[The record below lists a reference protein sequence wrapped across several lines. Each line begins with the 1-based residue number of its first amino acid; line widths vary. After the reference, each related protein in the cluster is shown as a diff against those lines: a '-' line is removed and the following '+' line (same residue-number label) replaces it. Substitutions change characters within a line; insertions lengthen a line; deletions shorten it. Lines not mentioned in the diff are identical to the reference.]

1 MMISNKKVLYSERL
15 LQLVLALSLL
25 QVDPIN
31 YLEWGVPR
39 IHRSGIGPWQM
50 EVAHT
55 PFSDHVY
62 MNRKTYVPLIEDLA
76 RFDRFHATSHD
87 VQAYLLNFDNP
98 TTPFVVSSDSA
109 SLSDNSNTAAAPVN
123 SNNSTSE
130 PASGDVDTTS
140 NLLNLIHERMHNS
153 SVDDLFLQADLYQHN
168 ESLIEQ
174 NLADL
179 QDYEDH
185 RPAIGNLAPIKSE
198 PYDPWE
204 EIVGQRH
211 SDEEATGGGG
221 GRVRTNGTRHPPAGL
236 VRSAVIDWH
245 DYLPFANDT
254 DNVVVEIKKEPKDE
268 EETAEE
274 RDNIDSTSTSSIGVV
289 VKKEESDDD
298 ASSDDRNN
306 EVTSN
311 VELTVEVRVSSLVC
325 FIYLPFSGASLTH
338 RAKLKFQIS
347 TREKRV
353 SLPQQRN
360 DRINECRNSD
370 GHDNK
375 RYMNIMEN
383 ISP

>member
-109 SLSDNSNTAAAPVN
+109 SLSDNSNTAAQPVN

-221 GRVRTNGTRHPPAGL
+221 RVRTNGTRHPPSGL

-254 DNVVVEIKKEPKDE
+254 ANNVVVEIKKEPKDE

-311 VELTVEVRVSSLVC
+311 VELTVEVRVSCDGCV
-325 FIYLPFSGASLTH
+325 FYLFTIFGRFTH
-338 RAKLKFQIS
+338 TPGEIKISNFQQER
-347 TREKRV
+347 REFHFHNTKR
-353 SLPQQRN
+353 S
-360 DRINECRNSD
+360 
-370 GHDNK
+370 HK
-375 RYMNIMEN
+375 
-383 ISP
+383 

>member
-98 TTPFVVSSDSA
+98 TTPFVVSSDSV

-123 SNNSTSE
+123 SNNSTSA

-153 SVDDLFLQADLYQHN
+153 SVDDLFLQADLFQHN

-185 RPAIGNLAPIKSE
+185 RPTIGNLAPIKSE

-204 EIVGQRH
+204 EIVGQRQ
-211 SDEEATGGGG
+211 SDEEATGGG
-221 GRVRTNGTRHPPAGL
+221 GRVRTNGTRHPPAGF

-325 FIYLPFSGASLTH
+325 FIYLPFSGASRTH
-338 RAKLKFQIS
+338 RSEIKIS
-347 TREKRV
+347 NFNERRREFHFHNTKR
-353 SLPQQRN
+353 S
-360 DRINECRNSD
+360 
-370 GHDNK
+370 HK
-375 RYMNIMEN
+375 
-383 ISP
+383 

>member
-1 MMISNKKVLYSERL
+1 MISNKKVLYSERL

-76 RFDRFHATSHD
+76 RFDRFHTASHD

-98 TTPFVVSSDSA
+98 SPFIASSDSGGNSDSSNNAA
-109 SLSDNSNTAAAPVN
+109 STNNNS
-123 SNNSTSE
+123 NSTSDNI
-130 PASGDVDTTS
+130 ASRNSETETS
-140 NLLNLIHERMHNS
+140 NLLNLIHERIHDSN
-153 SVDDLFLQADLYQHN
+153 VDDLFLQSDIFQHN

-185 RPAIGNLAPIKSE
+185 RPASLSMPLKSE
-198 PYDPWE
+198 PYDPWD
-204 EIVGQRH
+204 EILGQRNE
-211 SDEEATGGGG
+211 EEAASTTA
-221 GRVRTNGTRHPPAGL
+221 RVRTNGTRHPPPTL

-245 DYLPFANDT
+245 DYLPFVNDT
-254 DNVVVEIKKEPKDE
+254 IVEIKQEPKDE
-268 EETAEE
+268 EESE
-274 RDNIDSTSTSSIGVV
+274 DNIELAASVV

-298 ASSDDRNN
+298 ASSNN

-311 VELTVEVRVSSLVC
+311 VELTLEVSFEASTRFFFRVE
-325 FIYLPFSGASLTH
+325 YLPFSAGLW
-338 RAKLKFQIS
+338 
-347 TREKRV
+347 
-353 SLPQQRN
+353 
-360 DRINECRNSD
+360 
-370 GHDNK
+370 
-375 RYMNIMEN
+375 MN
-383 ISP
+383 